1 MNNINRYLIEEY
13 EGEDKIISD
22 FYKSLRQNNELS
34 GIITPLKID
43 NR

>member
-1 MNNINRYLIEEY
+1 MKNINRYLIEEY
-13 EGEDKIISD
+13 EGEDRIISD
-22 FYKSLRQNNELS
+22 FYKSLHKNNELS